1 MLNNKIGITFIGDSI
16 MRYKKNS
23 PETSW
28 VSKVQKKL
36 KIKFKKKIIIN
47 SKQVTGLNTR
57 GLLNLMSDFFL
68 RIKNK
73 HILVI
78 QIGINDS
85 WYYKSIKGIPEVSLL
100 SFRRNL
106 EEIYK
111 KSKICGFYNII
122 FINYHKLL
130 NDRIEINNKS
140 LNYNLNKYNK
150 EIGSFCNK
158 KKINLININKKNLS
172 NMNYCLP
179 MPDGIHL
186 NRNGAQFYSNIIFNY
201 LVNIINEKNI

>member
-150 EIGSFCNK
+150 EIGAFCNK

>member
-150 EIGSFCNK
+150 EI
-158 KKINLININKKNLS
+158 
-172 NMNYCLP
+172 
-179 MPDGIHL
+179 
-186 NRNGAQFYSNIIFNY
+186 
-201 LVNIINEKNI
+201 